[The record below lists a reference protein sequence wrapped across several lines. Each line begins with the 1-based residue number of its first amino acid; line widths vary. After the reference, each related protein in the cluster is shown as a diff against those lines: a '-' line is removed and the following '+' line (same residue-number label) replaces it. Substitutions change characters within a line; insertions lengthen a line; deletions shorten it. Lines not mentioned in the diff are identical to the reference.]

1 MEQSNTPTATTDPAP
16 VERLLR
22 RADVADLTSIKAN
35 STLYDMIRR
44 GEFPAPIK
52 LGRSS
57 AWRESEVRQWIAA
70 RPAAQVR
77 SVAK

>member
-1 MEQSNTPTATTDPAP
+1 MEQTNTPTQ
-16 VERLLR
+16 ERLLR
-22 RADVADLTSIKAN
+22 RLEVADLTGIKAN

-44 GEFPAPIK
+44 GDFPPPVK

-57 AWRESEVRQWIAA
+57 AWRESEVRQWIAD

-77 SVAK
+77 SAVR